1 MSYRGAKK
9 RILESGKD
17 PQSMSQKTIQLVCNY
32 NPYEPPQV
40 ETIDFKL
47 GQISDPY
54 EATQAKP
61 VNSTGGWPLSQRLQT
76 WGARGTHL
84 RNVSEL
90 ITSTRGEAKHY
101 NTLNAIGVRPGKPLD
116 KGKLASYRQKDSGE
130 IAGDLPPIWEL
141 VKSDSP
147 IYQYRERALT
157 MSFPE
162 VGGATW

>member
-1 MSYRGAKK
+1 MGEPGGPISEMSLTSLQSQG
-9 RILESGKD
+9 GK
-17 PQSMSQKTIQLVCNY
+17 
-32 NPYEPPQV
+32 
-40 ETIDFKL
+40 
-47 GQISDPY
+47 
-54 EATQAKP
+54 
-61 VNSTGGWPLSQRLQT
+61 
-76 WGARGTHL
+76 
-84 RNVSEL
+84 
-90 ITSTRGEAKHY
+90 AKHY
-101 NTLNAIGVRPGKPLD
+101 NTSNAICARPGKPLD